1 MKVSDA
7 NPGNR
12 QRDIPLSKNQVR
24 RQAMRNRG
32 QLIFGGILI
41 LFGLLALFESLF
53 NIDIGA
59 IFWPLVLIAVGAL
72 LMLRPRFAPPGSEVW
87 FRFFG
92 GVNRKG
98 VWQVRNEEVWMFIG
112 DVRLDLTQ
120 AELPPGESTFQVSGF
135 IGDIDLI
142 IPAGTAVDVH
152 SNGFITSAKWLGNKQ
167 DHFLTPAIYTSPG
180 YELAERKLKLR
191 TNFFITD
198 LTAIQG
204 SKQIV

>member
-1 MKVSDA
+1 
-7 NPGNR
+7 
-12 QRDIPLSKNQVR
+12 
-24 RQAMRNRG
+24 MRNRG

-59 IFWPLVLIAVGAL
+59 FFWPLVLIGVGAL

-87 FRFFG
+87 FRLFG
-92 GVNRKG
+92 GVNRYG

-120 AELPPGESTFQVSGF
+120 AELPAGESTFQVSGF
-135 IGDIDLI
+135 IGDIDLKVPQGI
-142 IPAGTAVDVH
+142 AIDVH
-152 SNGFITSAKWLGNKQ
+152 SNGFITSAKWLGSKQ

-180 YELAERKLKLR
+180 YEQAERKLRLI

-198 LTAIQG
+198 LTALQG
-204 SKQIV
+204 